1 MRASSRCGGSCRAT
15 GSCGFDPLGGAETD
29 PSADAYSRYLKTL
42 MQEEE
47 SLETMFDGLVA
58 QLKELLPDLGTH
70 LAVDSKAL

>member
-1 MRASSRCGGSCRAT
+1 MGGSRA
-15 GSCGFDPLGGAETD
+15 D

-58 QLKELLPDLGTH
+58 QLEELLPDLGTH

>member
-1 MRASSRCGGSCRAT
+1 M
-15 GSCGFDPLGGAETD
+15 GGAETD